1 MGLAHHIKHSSGA
14 VLGSDFQ
21 LTAYV
26 VFDKLTHKLVVLVL
40 DKIIVS
46 YAAADKN
53 SLYTFNFTYLTENVK
68 IFLMIYL
75 KIFAWLRRKALSALA
90 QTVFQLMCAGGGT
103 EVCGGTAH
111 VVDIALEIG
120 ERGEELCFPQNALL
134 ASYGNSPALVECYG
148 AEVAV
153 SEAPSVVGDGEFH
166 FLYSG
171 NAALRLVNGV
181 IGAHIGQ
188 LVNVVK
194 LGRGKGKGRGQ
205 LNEHF

>member
-1 MGLAHHIKHSSGA
+1 
-14 VLGSDFQ
+14 
-21 LTAYV
+21 
-26 VFDKLTHKLVVLVL
+26 
-40 DKIIVS
+40 
-46 YAAADKN
+46 
-53 SLYTFNFTYLTENVK
+53 
-68 IFLMIYL
+68 MIYL
-75 KIFAWLRRKALSALA
+75 KIFAGLRRKALSALA

-103 EVCGGTAH
+103 EICGGAAY

-120 ERGEELCFPQNALL
+120 ERGEKLCFFKNALL
-134 ASYGNSPALVECYG
+134 ASYGNSPALVECDG

-153 SEAPSVVGDGEFH
+153 SEAPSVVGDGELH

-188 LVNVVK
+188 LINVVK
-194 LGRGKGKGRGQ
+194 LGGGKGKGRGQ